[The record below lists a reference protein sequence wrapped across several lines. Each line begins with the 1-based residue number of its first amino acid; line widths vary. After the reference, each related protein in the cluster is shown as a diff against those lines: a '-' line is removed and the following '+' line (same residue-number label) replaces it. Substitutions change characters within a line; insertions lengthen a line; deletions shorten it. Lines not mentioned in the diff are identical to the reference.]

1 MKLQTILDLPECK
14 VLVKGNPDREISK
27 VFCCDLLSI
36 AMGRAPADCAWVT
49 VMGNMNTL
57 AVASLADVSCVV
69 LAEGK
74 ALDEASVRKA
84 EEQGISVLASERPI
98 FETALEIYRL
108 TQ

>member
-1 MKLQTILDLPECK
+1 MTVRELADT
-14 VLVKGNPDREISK
+14 GNYQVINLGDGERKIGK

-69 LAEGK
+69 LAEGT

-98 FETALEIYRL
+98 FETALEIYHL

>member
-1 MKLQTILDLPECK
+1 MTVRELADT
-14 VLVKGNPDREISK
+14 GNYQVTNLGDGERKIGK

-69 LAEGK
+69 LAEGT